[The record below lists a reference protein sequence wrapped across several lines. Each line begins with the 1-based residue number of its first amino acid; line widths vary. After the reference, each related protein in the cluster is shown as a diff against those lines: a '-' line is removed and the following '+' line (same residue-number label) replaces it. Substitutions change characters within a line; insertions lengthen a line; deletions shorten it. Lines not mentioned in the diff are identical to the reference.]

1 MAILSQSR
9 TSVFIFLLTL
19 SSGMSQSNA
28 DEIQSLLRY
37 LGAGWGAG
45 YHSYGT
51 ASTARTAHGF
61 RCNDRYSRPAN
72 FGCIDCG
79 GYQRGQGFAGNDGH
93 YQGGYPQG
101 YVSPTTDGRSRNHLG
116 PTYTPRDDPHAPQ
129 DDLQPALP
137 PLQPVT
143 PDQEAIPKTNGRS
156 TLPLQNPPANSGSSQ
171 NPFGVTF
178 QQHRNYKSVPART
191 APSQMENQPRYQSVW
206 PIRQLK
212 HLGNQN
218 LGSANNNRIQA
229 TSNQNNQV
237 LLSQRSSIFPR
248 PPQQLNRN
256 QLQANQLTPQNTVRG
271 FANQQNA
278 NQQRPLREDA
288 RPYPKRSNVY
298 RGIR

>member
-206 PIRQLK
+206 PLRQLK

>member
-156 TLPLQNPPANSGSSQ
+156 TLPSAESSGEFWLFAKSFWCHVSTASELQIGSGSDCTVADGK
-171 NPFGVTF
+171 PTP
-178 QQHRNYKSVPART
+178 VPKC
-191 APSQMENQPRYQSVW
+191 
-206 PIRQLK
+206 L
-212 HLGNQN
+212 
-218 LGSANNNRIQA
+218 A
-229 TSNQNNQV
+229 TS
-237 LLSQRSSIFPR
+237 
-248 PPQQLNRN
+248 
-256 QLQANQLTPQNTVRG
+256 A
-271 FANQQNA
+271 A
-278 NQQRPLREDA
+278 
-288 RPYPKRSNVY
+288 
-298 RGIR
+298 

>member
-101 YVSPTTDGRSRNHLG
+101 YVSPTTDGRSRNPLG

-206 PIRQLK
+206 PLRQLK